1 MVMFPQCY
9 HLVKIFNLQ
18 KIPNLKLKQSIGDF
32 FVFTQTSSNFAKAWN
47 GLRKNTKLY
56 IEQCLVHKKG
66 YLSSDTWLR
75 RYMMLFGSNNMQL
88 EKFSEKLFSK
98 VLHTEGFKI
107 PYFFLSSGNF
117 GSIHAHIAHQ
127 KRQEIVSLV
136 KIKQV
141 KPGFTSRSQNI
152 PGP

>member
-1 MVMFPQCY
+1 
-9 HLVKIFNLQ
+9 
-18 KIPNLKLKQSIGDF
+18 
-32 FVFTQTSSNFAKAWN
+32 
-47 GLRKNTKLY
+47 
-56 IEQCLVHKKG
+56 
-66 YLSSDTWLR
+66 
-75 RYMMLFGSNNMQL
+75 MMLFGSNNMQL

-136 KIKQV
+136 KYKKQL
-141 KPGFTSRSQNI
+141 FTFNQPMSVQGVSKKLL
-152 PGP
+152 